1 MKIKIITDSSNDL
14 PQEILD
20 RYEIDFA
27 SLTIAFDDEA
37 FHDGK
42 NLSRDEFYF
51 RLIEA
56 KQYPKTSQPSPQA
69 FYDLIKD
76 ALDKGYEVLVI
87 TLSSALSGTYE
98 SACIAKKQL
107 NAEEQ
112 EKVHIVD
119 TLAASI
125 GQGLLVYEAAKM
137 AEQGMSAIEICE
149 KITALRQKLESIF
162 TVDTLEYLLKGGRIS
177 KFKATLGTMLDIKP
191 ILFIDSNGKL
201 VILEKVRG
209 RKRAYSRLLDIM
221 DEKGKNLSQQTVGIV
236 HSRALQEAQKL
247 ANEIKSRFD
256 CKDIIIGEL
265 SATIGTH
272 TGPKCIGLFFYH

>member
-1 MKIKIITDSSNDL
+1 M
-14 PQEILD
+14 
-20 RYEIDFA
+20 
-27 SLTIAFDDEA
+27 
-37 FHDGK
+37 
-42 NLSRDEFYF
+42 
-51 RLIEA
+51 
-56 KQYPKTSQPSPQA
+56 
-69 FYDLIKD
+69 
-76 ALDKGYEVLVI
+76 LVI

-236 HSRALQEAQKL
+236 HSRALQEAQ
-247 ANEIKSRFD
+247 
-256 CKDIIIGEL
+256 
-265 SATIGTH
+265 
-272 TGPKCIGLFFYH
+272 